1 MDNKFEPADPRV
13 GSCACGQKFQWYAVH
28 SRRTVVVSFQK
39 NLFEFG
45 QRFEYPLPVNEPLQF
60 GCLKCHQ
67 SITLPVGDSP
77 VARKLEKVKT
87 APVLLPDLSSTRGD
101 QS

>member
-1 MDNKFEPADPRV
+1 MDKKIEAPEPRIE
-13 GSCACGQKFQWYAVH
+13 SCACGQRFRWHPVS
-28 SRRTVVVSFQK
+28 SRRIIVVSFQK

-45 QRFEYPLPVNEPLQF
+45 ERFEYPVPINEPLQF

-77 VARKLEKVKT
+77 VARRLEKVKT
-87 APVLLPDLSSTRGD
+87 APVRLPAPDLSKED